1 MYYLSRVNAVAGQK
15 ACLYPVPAEEFWSL
29 AAGFRKQR
37 WDSFKSE
44 KVSGL
49 TVSQQGAEPGTM
61 GVS

>member
-37 WDSFKSE
+37 WDSLK
-44 KVSGL
+44 
-49 TVSQQGAEPGTM
+49 
-61 GVS
+61 